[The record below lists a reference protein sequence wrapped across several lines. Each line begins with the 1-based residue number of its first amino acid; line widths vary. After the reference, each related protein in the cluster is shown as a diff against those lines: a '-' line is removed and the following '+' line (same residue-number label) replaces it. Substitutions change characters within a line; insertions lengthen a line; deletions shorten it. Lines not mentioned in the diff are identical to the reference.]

1 MGKTSL
7 NIIGLLILLTL
18 TSTLEA
24 QEQFRWEKN
33 KVNKGRFY
41 FYWGWNRS
49 AYTESDIRFFGDDH
63 DFTMYDVDA
72 SDNQTTFL
80 PRIYFNPKWA
90 TTPQYNFRV
99 GYYLTDRFELS
110 AGIDHMKY
118 VMARTQIVNIDGYI
132 RTGSNYD
139 GNYDNQEVYIGPK
152 FVEFEHTDGLNY
164 INIEGRF
171 SSPSYM
177 NQFFDF
183 SAFGGLS
190 VGGLY
195 PKTNCTLL
203 NIERYD
209 DFHWAGYGFGAV
221 GGLRTLIKG
230 HFIVQ
235 FEGKLGWMNM
245 PDIRTTIR
253 ESDRASQQF
262 GFSQVNVVFGWIF
275 GKNGYRN
282 CEGPAGRPKTWD

>member
-7 NIIGLLILLTL
+7 NIIGLLVLLTL
-18 TSTLEA
+18 TSTLQA

-33 KVNKGRFY
+33 KVNKGRLY
-41 FYWGWNRS
+41 FYWGWSRS

-177 NQFFDF
+177 NQFLDF

-209 DFHWAGYGFGAV
+209 DFHWAGYGFGAT
-221 GGLRTLIKG
+221 GGLRALIKG

-275 GKNGYRN
+275 GDNAYRSY
-282 CEGPAGRPKTWD
+282 EGPAGSPKTWN